1 MMTEVT
7 LTIDEEIFSGLR
19 RSPEEFARDL
29 RLAAAIHWYQKGEI
43 SQEKAAQLAGLD
55 RTDFLLA
62 LAREGV
68 EAFVVDFEDL
78 QRELARG

>member
-1 MMTEVT
+1 MTEVT
-7 LTIDEEIFSGLR
+7 LTIDEGIFSGLR

-29 RLAAAIHWYQKGEI
+29 RLAAAIYWYQKGEI

-55 RTDFLLA
+55 RADFISA
-62 LAREGV
+62 LAREQA

-78 QRELARG
+78 KRELARG